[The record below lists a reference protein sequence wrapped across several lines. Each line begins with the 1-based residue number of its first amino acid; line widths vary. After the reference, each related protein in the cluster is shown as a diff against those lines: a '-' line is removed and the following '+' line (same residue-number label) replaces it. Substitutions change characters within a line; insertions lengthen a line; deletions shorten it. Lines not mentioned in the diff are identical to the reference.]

1 MAIKGQIDLE
11 TGESKRTGGKIHQKP
26 YNYRDDRKE
35 VATILVDMLR
45 DASNG
50 DK

>member
-26 YNYRDDRKE
+26 YNYKLTQLIMKSVLMR
-35 VATILVDMLR
+35 
-45 DASNG
+45 
-50 DK
+50 